1 MRKKRKKE
9 KKTDIVICTDAR
21 VLTRVLEMSGTSFGK
36 QSEGIWLACLSM
48 IVNMK
53 KRDFECNDDE
63 YVDVD
68 LLCRYGNVSG
78 VRVK

>member
-48 IVNMK
+48 IVNMGK
-53 KRDFECNDDE
+53 ETLN
-63 YVDVD
+63 
-68 LLCRYGNVSG
+68 LLMMNMLMFIYCV
-78 VRVK
+78 

>member
-48 IVNMK
+48 IVNMGK
-53 KRDFECNDDE
+53 ETLN
-63 YVDVD
+63 
-68 LLCRYGNVSG
+68 LLMMNMLMLIYCV
-78 VRVK
+78 